1 MVAAGDGDIEKVRAF
16 LDNGVDPNQQDNTG
30 YSALWVLMYFGNA

>member
-16 LDNGVDPNQQDNTG
+16 LDNGVDPNSQDKSG
-30 YSALWVLMYFGNA
+30 YSAMFLFPDFVNG

>member
-16 LDNGVDPNQQDNTG
+16 LDNGVDVNSQDKSG
-30 YSALWVLMYFGNA
+30 YSAMFLLFRFC

>member
-16 LDNGVDPNQQDNTG
+16 LDQGVDPNSQDKTG
-30 YSALWVLMYFGNA
+30 YSAMFLLCDFING